1 MANNNQHRR
10 DSRLDRED
18 MDNSFDHRNDEQQ
31 HNRKH
36 RVYPTN
42 DHRNDYASGW
52 RGNDN
57 YNSLN
62 AMNSDFGNDYAGGQ
76 NRSYGSG
83 QGTYQHRDYGYG
95 SNQYGSDNYGSGER
109 GYNRGNSY
117 GQGRSLTEQR
127 YSNNNSQ
134 YDNNNSQDDY
144 NNERWQNRG
153 NSSYQNRHSGDSNYY
168 GNGGSYTAGGQNR
181 PSGNNYDRDYS
192 SGNTNDR
199 NMWDRGRDEVSS
211 WLGDEDAA
219 RRRRMDRQEDHRG
232 RGPKGYKRSDERIT
246 EDINDRLSDDS
257 YIDASEIEVSV
268 KDGEVTLSGTV
279 NDRNAKRRAEDIA
292 ESVSGVGN
300 VENRIRMKQESSQY
314 NSTNASSK
322 SSETGKDSSKTK

>member
-10 DSRLDRED
+10 NSRPERED

-127 YSNNNSQ
+127 YGNNEQ
-134 YDNNNSQDDY
+134 YDNNSRDDY
-144 NNERWQNRG
+144 NERGENRG

-192 SGNTNDR
+192 SGNTSDR
-199 NMWDRGRDEVSS
+199 NMWDKGRDEVSS

-219 RRRRMDRQEDHRG
+219 RRRRMDHQEDHRG

-257 YIDASEIEVSV
+257 YIDASDIEVSV

-314 NSTNASSK
+314 NSTTASSK